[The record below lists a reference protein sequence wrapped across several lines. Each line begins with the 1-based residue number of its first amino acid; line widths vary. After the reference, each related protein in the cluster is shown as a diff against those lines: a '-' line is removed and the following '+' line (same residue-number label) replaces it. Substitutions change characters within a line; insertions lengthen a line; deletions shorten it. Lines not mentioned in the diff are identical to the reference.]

1 MSYADLYIFLHAEP
15 CATVR
20 KMQENAGKWWDR
32 LLPLLPLLEIKNKTL
47 RNVYGMNTEKMGDTD
62 LLSLSLVGL
71 LSLF

>member
-1 MSYADLYIFLHAEP
+1 
-15 CATVR
+15 
-20 KMQENAGKWWDR
+20 MQENAGEWWDR